1 MMKISLIAAVAANNA
16 IGKDNELLWHLPADF
31 KHFKNTTSGHFILMG
46 RKTFESF
53 PKPLPNRT
61 HLIVTRQKEYPVP
74 ENCFAFQTIED
85 ALEFAKSKNQET
97 LYIIGGAEIYK
108 QTLSIA
114 DELIITHVKA
124 AFDGAD
130 AFFPE
135 IPSEWDIFSEEI
147 HKSDE
152 KNKYDFTIITYRK

>member
-16 IGKDNELLWHLPADF
+16 IGKNNELLWHLPADF

-85 ALEFAKSKNQET
+85 ALEFSKSKNQET

>member
-16 IGKDNELLWHLPADF
+16 IGKDNGMLWHLPADF
-31 KHFKNTTSGHFILMG
+31 KHFKNTTSGYYILMG

-61 HLIVTRQKEYPVP
+61 HLIISRQKEYQVP
-74 ENCFAFQTIED
+74 ENCFVFQTIKE
-85 ALEFAKSKNQET
+85 ALDFAKSKNQEI
-97 LYIIGGAEIYK
+97 LYVIGGAQIYK

-114 DELIITHVKA
+114 DELIISHVKA

-135 IPSEWDIFSEEI
+135 ITEEWEIASEEI
-147 HKSDE
+147 HKADE
-152 KNKYDFTIITYRK
+152 KNNCDFTIITYRK